1 MKKFISGALALL
13 CLFSTI
19 SFHPAKAQAA
29 KQLLTEAGASTIT
42 LDAQSHLQ
50 AFYERSGYSVC
61 GPTFHEEHV
70 LHVPMRT
77 YLGEPRTC

>member
-1 MKKFISGALALL
+1 MSAKRETIQKIVENAKRARSSGKKYTAEI
-13 CLFSTI
+13 
-19 SFHPAKAQAA
+19 
-29 KQLLTEAGASTIT
+29 TIT